1 MDHQEPVF
9 HHTKS
14 YASRTHQMQE
24 LYPFKEGVVSSLQDL
39 DVYQSTYSYNH
50 RPFNRA
56 EQVCGPF
63 WSKEKRSRPW
73 LESPKTNFNLQCRE
87 ISREAQLHPS
97 EAALAT
103 LPHYLHP
110 GTPMERSEVQAQYRN
125 PFQVSGGGTF
135 PPILVAIQQTPLYFS
150 PDLKDYNIALV

>member
-1 MDHQEPVF
+1 
-9 HHTKS
+9 
-14 YASRTHQMQE
+14 MQE
-24 LYPFKEGVVSSLQDL
+24 LYPFKEGVASSLQDQ
-39 DVYQSTYSYNH
+39 DVYQSTYSFNH

-125 PFQVSGGGTF
+125 PFQVSQELIKQ
-135 PPILVAIQQTPLYFS
+135 PSLS
-150 PDLKDYNIALV
+150 